1 MLTHLSSIRSDPI
14 GFLIEL
20 MYLIPSMLVAL
31 TLHELAHGYV
41 ALRCGDHTAE
51 MMGRLSF
58 NPLRHLDPLGTLSML
73 LIGIGWA
80 KPVPVNPRNYRN
92 FKRDDLLVSVAG
104 IATNLCLFILGT
116 LLSLVCIRIMCSDE
130 ILEFMPQ
137 IQQKY
142 RTYLSADYGK
152 NMSFMIKEFLKHLEM
167 SPSRF
172 LAWVSIYNGRSLES
186 YLMYY
191 PISHAWLVYVLRFLG
206 TFCSLNIGLAVFN
219 LLPFPPLDGYRLANN
234 LIFRGRWRLTPQIM
248 RVSVV
253 LLLVLNYATGWICI
267 VIESIASGAQT
278 ALLWAF
284 LPIFGMA

>member
-116 LLSLVCIRIMCSDE
+116 FFAVVCVRIMCPNDTLDA
-130 ILEFMPQ
+130 IT
-137 IQQKY
+137 
-142 RTYLSADYGK
+142 R
-152 NMSFMIKEFLKHLEM
+152 
-167 SPSRF
+167 
-172 LAWVSIYNGRSLES
+172 YNGGSGARLLMRASLYSGEEIER
-186 YLMYY
+186 YLKALAGIDMVN
-191 PISHAWLVYVLRFLG
+191 HTWLVYVLRLLG
-206 TFCSLNIGLAVFN
+206 VFSMLNIGLAVFN
-219 LLPFPPLDGYRLANN
+219 LLPFPPLDGYRLADN
-234 LIFRGRWRLTPQIM
+234 LIFRGRWRLTPQVLRI
-248 RVSVV
+248 SVV
-253 LLLVLNYATGWICI
+253 LLLVLNYATNWL
-267 VIESIASGAQT
+267 SYALYYASYGAQT